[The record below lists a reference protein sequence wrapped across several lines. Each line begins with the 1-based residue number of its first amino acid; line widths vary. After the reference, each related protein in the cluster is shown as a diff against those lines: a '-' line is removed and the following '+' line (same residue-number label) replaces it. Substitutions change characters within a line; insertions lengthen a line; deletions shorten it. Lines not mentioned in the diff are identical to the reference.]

1 MTRFARQGATI
12 SWEGDT
18 VQRANL
24 FRGVSVALFVVVAAV
39 FVAACGDLPVG
50 ERGVKVAPAT
60 SPDGGLRIPQGTSKL
75 AADSV
80 CVDPTVTSDPACQP
94 SGAHAKHV
102 TTVGGDCGVCHAV
115 PGRHAFRVGGPAYGS
130 GWTSA
135 QPRPTFNAATKT
147 CSNVACHGV
156 PAGTYSYYFPGNET
170 DADGY
175 PIPELKT
182 VNYGGTMAAIT
193 PAWYATG
200 ASCSAC
206 HGNPPTNGSDGS
218 NAWHSGSHANNQN
231 VGPIAPNAC
240 ELCHNN
246 LVGNVFSPIAASA
259 NDGTGY
265 RGTLILLPT
274 FHGNGLNVAPRF
286 RSQCW
291 GCH

>member
-24 FRGVSVALFVVVAAV
+24 FRGVSVALFVVAAV

-60 SPDGGLRIPQGTSKL
+60 SSDGGLRAPQGTARL
-75 AADSV
+75 TQADV
-80 CVDPTVTSDPACQP
+80 CADASDPACTP
-94 SGAHAKHV
+94 TGAHAKH
-102 TTVGGDCGVCHAV
+102 TGTCGVCHAV
-115 PGRHAFRVGGPAYGS
+115 AGRLAFQIGGPAYGS

-135 QPRPTFNAATKT
+135 QPRPGFDATTKT

-156 PAGTYSYYFPGNET
+156 PAGTFSYYFPGNET

-193 PAWYATG
+193 PPWYATG
-200 ASCSAC
+200 AGCSAC
-206 HGNPPTNGSDGS
+206 HGNPPANGSDGS
-218 NAWHSGSHANNQN
+218 NAWHSGSHANNAN
-231 VGPIAPNAC
+231 FAVGGGLVLNANQC

-259 NDGTGY
+259 NAGTGY
-265 RGTLILLPT
+265 QGTLILLPT
-274 FHGNGLNVAPRF
+274 FHGNGLNVAARF
-286 RSQCW
+286 RSACF